1 VEPGLGGKP
10 STPTCGWPCATI
22 SAASTP
28 SGPEAVAGGA
38 YGRMIFNTTFGDP
51 VPDGA
56 RALHLYAVPVKSVF
70 THSAPTRCR
79 RTSPSP
85 DRAGAVPRLT
95 PTTAERADTGLHYHR
110 GRVVKVS
117 RLAGDGHPAGLHLEL
132 HPHRSSLEGFNS
144 WVDGR
149 FWLRRARGEGAP
161 NTSSSTVSSAGATR
175 SSGAATETS
184 RQRRTISPPRRS
196 SPTPRRPAFPPP
208 PLLRLQAV
216 LPGALSTAG
225 HQASQAH

>member
-1 VEPGLGGKP
+1 MVPGLGPLLVLAVVGWPDSITVLTVEPGLGGKP

-79 RTSPSP
+79 RMSLSP
-85 DRAGAVPRLT
+85 DRAGAVP
-95 PTTAERADTGLHYHR
+95 A
-110 GRVVKVS
+110 
-117 RLAGDGHPAGLHLEL
+117 
-132 HPHRSSLEGFNS
+132 
-144 WVDGR
+144 
-149 FWLRRARGEGAP
+149 
-161 NTSSSTVSSAGATR
+161 
-175 SSGAATETS
+175 
-184 RQRRTISPPRRS
+184 
-196 SPTPRRPAFPPP
+196 
-208 PLLRLQAV
+208 
-216 LPGALSTAG
+216 
-225 HQASQAH
+225 